1 MILERLD
8 SIEARLLGLEDR
20 NGTDI
25 DPHTAVHLLFRDF
38 HNLKSSLS
46 MGGAD
51 ISARLIHQAES
62 CLDALRS
69 GKGDPG
75 SDWVDPLLAVVD
87 HVRKAM
93 ETNQEVEST
102 ELSLRLEGLLE
113 AWSLKGKDQPKEIGF
128 PLDGNEAQALHKAV
142 SGGLVPHVLEK
153 LLGEGLDASTVRELP
168 IFEAVAE
175 AGLVL
180 AHRLVK
186 VPGSGAVLTILFA
199 TDKTHDDLMFIL
211 FDPFHPVI
219 GSKDKTIPDASPAKE
234 KQGVVEA
241 SPEIAALK
249 LKRILIVDD
258 EPLALMLLQHFLSP
272 YGRIDT
278 AESGTEALAKFTS
291 ALNGKDPYH
300 ILFLDIMTPG
310 MTGNAVLEEI
320 RKQEKLAAIAIGEGS
335 RVVMASSLA
344 DYASISTS
352 FQNQSDAYLV
362 KPIDV
367 QTVDKTMAK
376 FGFTKLAF
384 PFSSVPSSGNRP

>member
-1 MILERLD
+1 MESPQLILERLD
-8 SIEARLLGLEDR
+8 SIEARLLGLEDGS
-20 NGTDI
+20 GTDI

-75 SDWVDPLLAVVD
+75 SDWIDPLIAVVD

-93 ETNQEVEST
+93 ETNREVESP
-102 ELSLRLEGLLE
+102 ELSVRLDGLLE
-113 AWSLKGKDQPKEIGF
+113 AWSQKGKDQPREIGF
-128 PLDGNEAQALHKAV
+128 PLEGSEAQALNRAV
-142 SGGLVPHVLEK
+142 SGGLVPYVLEK
-153 LLGEGLDASTVRELP
+153 LLGEGLDASTVRALP

-175 AGLVL
+175 AGVVL

-186 VPGSGAVLTILFA
+186 VIGSGAVLTILFG
-199 TDKTHDDLMFIL
+199 TDKTRDDLMFIL

-219 GSKDKTIPDASPAKE
+219 ASAGRPTP
-234 KQGVVEA
+234 GVVEA
-241 SPEIAALK
+241 VPANVK

-278 AESGTEALAKFTS
+278 AESGTEALAKFNS
-291 ALNGKDPYH
+291 ALSGKDPYH
-300 ILFLDIMTPG
+300 ILFLDIMIPG
-310 MTGNAVLEEI
+310 IPGNAVLEEI
-320 RKQEKLAAIAIGEGS
+320 RKQEKLAGIAISEGT
-335 RVVMASSLA
+335 RIVMASSLA

-362 KPIDV
+362 KPLDV

-384 PFSSVPSSGNRP
+384 PFSTVPKSGTCP